1 MIRLVIADDHTIM
14 REGLKQLLS
23 AAGDFEVVAEA
34 RDGHDNY
41 LSIELRR
48 GRDTNSI
55 VITDTGDGIPP
66 EILNYVFIPFVSAQ
80 RPGVGTGLGLSFCRM
95 IIEGAGGT
103 ISCRSRVNAGTSF
116 TIELPVVQPVV
127 ESAAAA

>member
-1 MIRLVIADDHTIM
+1 VLFNLLKN
-14 REGLKQLLS
+14 GLR
-23 AAGDFEVVAEA
+23 AIEA
-34 RDGHDNY
+34 RDGKDNF

-48 GRDTNSI
+48 GRDVNSI
-55 VITDTGDGIPP
+55 VITDTGEGIPP

-103 ISCRSRVNAGTSF
+103 ISCRSKVGVGTSF
-116 TIELPVVQPVV
+116 TIELPAVQPAV
-127 ESAAAA
+127 ENAAAA

>member
-1 MIRLVIADDHTIM
+1 YSFKSDQRGIVRTELT
-14 REGLKQLLS
+14 E
-23 AAGDFEVVAEA
+23 DFEFRGSDLLMTHVLFNLLKNGLRAIEA
-34 RDGHDNY
+34 RDGKDNF

-48 GRDTNSI
+48 GRDINSI
-55 VITDTGDGIPP
+55 VITDTGEGIPP

-103 ISCRSRVNAGTSF
+103 ISCRSKVGVGTSF
-116 TIELPVVQPVV
+116 
-127 ESAAAA
+127 